1 MHWSGIRF
9 LALLLPLFLL
19 ISSCTSNMKERSQAE
34 AAIEEIRQAFVPDKR
49 VALFAAEVNER
60 NDSLILTGETNLAEA
75 KEALLVQLGLLN
87 VPLLDEL
94 RLLPSQELEGVH
106 YGVVRLSVCN
116 IRSKPKDSAELS
128 TQATLGTPLRIL
140 KKEGSWYF
148 VQTPD
153 GYLGWLD
160 KDGFAAM
167 DEQEFNEWKKASKVI
182 YLEQYGFAF
191 NAPAEN
197 AGKVSDLLAGNI
209 LEELETSEGF
219 SNVRFPDGREAFVP
233 APHLQPWEDWLAANE
248 ASPETI
254 VSTAREFMG
263 RPYLWGGT
271 SGKGMDCSGFTKTV
285 FFLNGYILPRDA
297 SQQVHTGRDVPT
309 DSSLVNLQVGD
320 FLFFGQKA
328 TADQKERIRHVAIY
342 MGNGKI
348 IHAAGIVKIE
358 SLYPDD
364 PDFAPERLSTFVRA
378 KRLLGTDS
386 IPGILPLE
394 TSDWY
399 HLK

>member
-1 MHWSGIRF
+1 MNWSGIRF
-9 LALLLPLFLL
+9 FTLLLPSLVLL
-19 ISSCTSNMKERSQAE
+19 ASSCTSNMKERSQAE
-34 AAIEEIRQAFVPDKR
+34 AAIEEIRQAFAPDKR

-60 NDSLILTGETNLAEA
+60 NDSLLLSGETNLPEA
-75 KEALLVQLGLLN
+75 KEALLVQLRLLD
-87 VPLLDEL
+87 VPLIDEL
-94 RLLPSQELEGVH
+94 KLLPSEELEGMQ

-128 TQATLGTPLRIL
+128 TQATLGTPIKVL
-140 KKEGSWYF
+140 KKQGNWFYI
-148 VQTPD
+148 QTPD

-167 DEQEFNEWKKASKVI
+167 NEEAINEWKKASKVV

-191 NAPAEN
+191 DAPAED

-209 LEELETSEGF
+209 LEEQERVEGF
-219 SNVRFPDGREAFVP
+219 SKVRFPDGREAFIP
-233 APHLQPWEDWLAANE
+233 STHLQAWEEWLATNE
-248 ASPETI
+248 AKPENI
-254 VSTAREFMG
+254 LSTAREFMG

-297 SQQVHTGRDVPT
+297 SQQVHSGIEVST
-309 DSSLVNLQVGD
+309 DSSLVNLKVGD

-328 TADQKERIRHVAIY
+328 TADQKERIRHVSIY
-342 MGNGKI
+342 LGNGKM

-364 PDFAPERLSTFVRA
+364 PDFAPERLTTFVRA
-378 KRLLGTDS
+378 KRMLGS
-386 IPGILPLE
+386 ENIPGVLPLAK
-394 TSDWY
+394 SDWY
-399 HLK
+399 SL